1 MFESAMSNKTSTTT
15 NSDLDLLLNNTPP
28 KIVSLLTSLLI
39 IVVISPLYFAI
50 IWFERF
56 GNSLKRTLVNQL
68 FAFVCWIFLVY
79 LTLLK
84 TFDIIIA
91 LIAPLPAWICYI
103 HAFFKSLSS
112 ILIMSTIDLIFIT
125 RYLFIFKIQNPA
137 SLEDDFW
144 NYFLCLWTTGFSIVS
159 QFVFFF
165 WPGLQPV
172 HIYVCT
178 GESPSENIPLKQ
190 RWSAIFTAA
199 GSLILVF
206 ALLIRIEVHKRK
218 IRPEVRRRFRI
229 MCCLG

>member
-1 MFESAMSNKTSTTT
+1 MNQT
-15 NSDLDLLLNNTPP
+15 NLDLELLFENNAP
-28 KIVSLLTSLLI
+28 KIVALVTSGVI
-39 IVVISPLYFAI
+39 IVAISPLYYSI

-56 GNSLKRTLVNQL
+56 GNSLKRTLINQL
-68 FAFVCWIFLVY
+68 FAFICWIFLVY
-79 LTLLK
+79 LTIFK
-84 TFDIIIA
+84 TGDIIIA
-91 LIAPLPAWICYI
+91 LVAPLPAWICYT
-103 HAFFKSLSS
+103 HAFLKSLSS
-112 ILIMSTIDLIFIT
+112 IMLMLTIDLILIT
-125 RYLFIFKIQNPA
+125 RYLFIFNIQNPA
-137 SLEDDFW
+137 SVEDDFW
-144 NYFLCLWTTGFSIVS
+144 NCFLCLWTTGFSIVS